1 MQPPSGKG
9 KLSQATAAAAAPFG
23 RPGKRVVMAAGEPAS
38 SEATQ
43 ILAEMAA
50 GDRSAAQRLLPM
62 IYDEFRSL
70 AARYLGRERAG
81 HTLEPTALVH
91 EAYMRLVDQS
101 RVNWQ
106 GRTHFFA
113 VGAQLMRRILVDHAR
128 HKGRAKRGGGRAR
141 ITLDEHVAISP
152 QRDEDLLALDEA
164 LQKLA
169 QVDPR
174 QAQVVELRFFGGLSV
189 DEVAQVLGVSKR
201 TVESDWTMVRA
212 WLRREL
218 TRDEA

>member
-1 MQPPSGKG
+1 
-9 KLSQATAAAAAPFG
+9 
-23 RPGKRVVMAAGEPAS
+23 MAASESSAS
-38 SEATQ
+38 DATQ
-43 ILAEMAA
+43 VLAELAA
-50 GDRSAAQRLLPM
+50 GDQAAAQRLLPM
-62 IYDEFRSL
+62 IYDEFRAL

-128 HKGRAKRGGGRAR
+128 HKHRVKRGGGRQR

-169 QVDPR
+169 ELDPR

-189 DEVAQVLGVSKR
+189 EEVATVLGVSKR
-201 TVESDWTMVRA
+201 TVEADWTMVRA

-218 TRDEA
+218 SRDDD